1 MSGSGHGELLLVQT
15 PLPPPLIEIDV
26 TGEWGPGY
34 AVFIEDV
41 LRMLCVQLTIQMMI
55 YCSSE
60 PGTTAFISSQFLLML
75 AYVVLGVAL
84 YWLVLKR
91 VVVFK

>member
-1 MSGSGHGELLLVQT
+1 MIPTTEHDSLLILT
-15 PLPPPLIEIDV
+15 PLPPPLLEVDV

-41 LRMLCVQLTIQMMI
+41 MRMMCIQLTIQVMLF
-55 YCSSE
+55 CSSE
-60 PGTTAFISSQFLLML
+60 SGTSFFTTQFILML

>member
-1 MSGSGHGELLLVQT
+1 MSEGV
-15 PLPPPLIEIDV
+15 PPLFEVDV
-26 TGEWGPGY
+26 TRELGPGY
-34 AVFIEDV
+34 TAFVEDV
-41 LRMLCVQLTIQMMI
+41 VRMLCIQLTIQIMI

-60 PGTTAFISSQFLLML
+60 AGTMSFVSPQFILMM

-91 VVVFK
+91 VVVFR

>member
-1 MSGSGHGELLLVQT
+1 MMQDVF
-15 PLPPPLIEIDV
+15 LPPPLFEVDV
-26 TGEWGPGY
+26 TREWGAGY
-34 AVFIEDV
+34 ALFAEDV
-41 LRMLCVQLTIQMMI
+41 LRMLCIQLTIQIMI

-60 PGTTAFISSQFLLML
+60 PGTMSFISPQFMLML

>member
-1 MSGSGHGELLLVQT
+1 MSDLLIMQT
-15 PLPPPLIEIDV
+15 SLPPPLLEIDV

-34 AVFIEDV
+34 AVCVEDV
-41 LRMLCVQLTIQMMI
+41 LRMLCIQLTIQVLI
-55 YCSSE
+55 YCGSTESAA
-60 PGTTAFISSQFLLML
+60 PFLSAQFLLML
-75 AYVVLGVAL
+75 AYVTLGVAL